1 MSPLVWLVTGCS
13 SGFGEAFVHSILA
26 RGDKVI
32 ATARN
37 AETRLTPLK
46 EKGASIL
53 NLDVTASQEE
63 IDSIIKEAIGIY
75 GHIDILINN
84 AGTLKMRFLE
94 EVTYVYLRRST
105 LQHLYEFP
113 QDLTHTKHRRLAAIF
128 RHQFLR
134 PCPRYYR
141 IASSLPF
148 PQSR

>member
-53 NLDVTASQEE
+53 NLDVTASQGE

-75 GHIDILINN
+75 GRIDILINN

-94 EVTYVYLRRST
+94 EVTYVYLRLST
-105 LQHLYEFP
+105 LQHLNEFP
-113 QDLTHTKHRRLAAIF
+113 LDLTHTKHRRLAAIL

-134 PCPRYYR
+134 PCTRYYR

-148 PQSR
+148 PQSW